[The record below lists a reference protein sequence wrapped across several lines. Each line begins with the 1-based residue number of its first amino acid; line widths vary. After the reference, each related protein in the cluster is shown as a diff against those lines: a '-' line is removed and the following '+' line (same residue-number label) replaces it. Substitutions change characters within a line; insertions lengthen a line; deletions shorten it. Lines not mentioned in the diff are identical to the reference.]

1 MKMQLIAALEY
12 DGKIYRRKKITK
24 GNRISWFSAGASIAA
39 TDAAAAEIWL
49 SQVVC
54 VPVQFEYTS
63 YG

>member
-12 DGKIYRRKKITK
+12 DGKNTEEKITN